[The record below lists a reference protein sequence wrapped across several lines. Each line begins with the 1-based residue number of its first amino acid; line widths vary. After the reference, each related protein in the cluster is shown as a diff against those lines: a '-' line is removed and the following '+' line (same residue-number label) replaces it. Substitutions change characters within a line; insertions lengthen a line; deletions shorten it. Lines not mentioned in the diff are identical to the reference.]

1 MSSHEGG
8 GIASPGPA
16 ALAALVI
23 VCFAFFAVL
32 TGKVP
37 PTVMP
42 YVLGW
47 CVAGGIVQIIAGV
60 LMLLKDDLVG
70 GTTFFVFGAFFI
82 LAIGISNW
90 VQYIAVVTKIP
101 ISPALNGYLFLAME
115 LILIVLSPSF
125 LMLSPT
131 FFAVLII
138 ADIAVGFIAAVYLK
152 MVGLIGLL
160 VAGWALLAL
169 GILGL
174 YLILAIVFNETYGSV
189 VFPVGG
195 PVIKRRV
202 S

>member
-1 MSSHEGG
+1 
-8 GIASPGPA
+8 
-16 ALAALVI
+16 
-23 VCFAFFAVL
+23 
-32 TGKVP
+32 
-37 PTVMP
+37 
-42 YVLGW
+42 
-47 CVAGGIVQIIAGV
+47 
-60 LMLLKDDLVG
+60 
-70 GTTFFVFGAFFI
+70 
-82 LAIGISNW
+82 
-90 VQYIAVVTKIP
+90 
-101 ISPALNGYLFLAME
+101 ME